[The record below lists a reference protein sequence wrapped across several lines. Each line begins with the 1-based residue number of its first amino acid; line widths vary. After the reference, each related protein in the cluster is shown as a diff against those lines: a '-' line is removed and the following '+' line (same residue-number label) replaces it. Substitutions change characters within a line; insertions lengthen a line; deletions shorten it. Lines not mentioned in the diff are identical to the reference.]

1 MGAAGGRLRFWD
13 SSALL
18 PLAVREPFSADV
30 ETLLERDPE
39 MAFWWGAIPEC
50 IGGLAEAKR
59 CERLTDAG
67 FEKARS
73 LIDQLRV
80 RAFEIQPSEE
90 VRARA
95 LRILTVHPLRADRA
109 LQLAAALVWC
119 REHTH
124 RVSFVS
130 LDEPL
135 RLAAARE
142 GFRVLPYAGE
152 VHEPEP

>member
-1 MGAAGGRLRFWD
+1 
-13 SSALL
+13 
-18 PLAVREPFSADV
+18 VREPFSA
-30 ETLLERDPE
+30 EIEALLDRDPE
-39 MAFWWGAIPEC
+39 LAFWWGAIPEC
-50 IGGLAEAKR
+50 VGGLAEARR

-67 FEKARS
+67 FEKARI

-95 LRILTVHPLRADRA
+95 LRILTVHPLRAGRA

-124 RVSFVS
+124 QIHFVC
-130 LDEPL
+130 LDESL